1 MTALPLR
8 PPQLTPHPNNRAE
21 ALVCIDDV
29 TSRVML
35 RHQVLASDDDA
46 KVEARAR
53 QVLAVLEGSAGAAA
67 VAAASSAGGGG
78 GGGTAPYK
86 LSRELRDPSGDK
98 AEVRACTFLANGCIA
113 TGAQNN
119 KVLLF
124 PPFAAPAIGAVGGVG
139 AGSSSAGSSAG
150 AAAAAAAAADRV
162 RSAPLELLEHERTS
176 RGLAGIT
183 AVTATAANQV
193 VSAGKDG
200 KVVVWAADAPHAPT
214 YVLAGGHSGS
224 MTNAHVVATI
234 CTTSDKTGVISG
246 GWDTNAV
253 VWDLSDPSGGGG
265 GGGAQKAKLSGHG
278 AAVLG
283 QVHQH

>member
-1 MTALPLR
+1 M
-8 PPQLTPHPNNRAE
+8 
-21 ALVCIDDV
+21 
-29 TSRVML
+29 
-35 RHQVLASDDDA
+35 LASDDDA

-67 VAAASSAGGGG
+67 VAAATSGG

-98 AEVRACTFLANGCIA
+98 AEVRGCTFLPNGCIA

-124 PPFAAPAIGAVGGVG
+124 PPFAAPAIGADGGAE

-150 AAAAAAAAADRV
+150 AAAAAADRE
-162 RSAPLELLEHERTS
+162 RDAPLELLEHERTS

-200 KVVVWAADAPHAPT
+200 KVVVWGADAPHAPT
-214 YVLAGGHSGS
+214 HVLAGGHSGS

-234 CTTSDKTGVISG
+234 CTTSDMNGVISG

-253 VWDLSDPSGGGG
+253 VWDLSDAGGG

-283 QVHQH
+283 QVHQN